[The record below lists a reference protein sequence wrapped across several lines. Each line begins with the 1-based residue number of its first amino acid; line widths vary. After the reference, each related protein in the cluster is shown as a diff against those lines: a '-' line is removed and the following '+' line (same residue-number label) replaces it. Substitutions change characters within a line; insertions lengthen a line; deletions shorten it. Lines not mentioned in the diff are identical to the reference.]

1 MVPSIFYSVFLVG
14 NAVSKLSLSV
24 QSDGYIFWYLYA
36 MPVLA
41 DRVKPFH
48 NPSLTFICLHGWM
61 LKEALST
68 WGSRKEGEF
77 QLRRVGICLLGSA
90 KIIPQIYDAPPASPA
105 MQADSLLLSHQGSH
119 DALGKLI
126 ISMKAKKSCTYLLG
140 NPPI

>member
-1 MVPSIFYSVFLVG
+1 
-14 NAVSKLSLSV
+14 
-24 QSDGYIFWYLYA
+24 

-48 NPSLTFICLHGWM
+48 SPSLAFICPHGWM

-77 QLRRVGICLLGSA
+77 QLRCIGICLLGSA
-90 KIIPQIYDAPPASPA
+90 KIIPQIYDASPASPA
-105 MQADSLLLSHQGSH
+105 MQADSLPLSHQGSH

-140 NPPI
+140 NPQI